1 MFSSLIAYVIHKPR
15 RTLSGFLRVFWEL
28 YGSKVQFAPPHGN
41 FINCVANPEIT
52 YKLLLFQILLTDTF
66 LNKKNAYF
74 DRNLLH
80 FNGTGMARKQPFES
94 FFEKWIFWVVSCLG
108 LDAFLPIWVLF
119 ALDFVVILLEWLPQ
133 EEILEEN
140 ISTFIL
146 SKRRN
151 LRETNMTTQF
161 LWSFLTNRFLSPE
174 TSSKTG

>member
-1 MFSSLIAYVIHKPR
+1 MFSLLIAYVIHKPR

-74 DRNLLH
+74 DKNLLH

-108 LDAFLPIWVLF
+108 LNAFLPIWVLF
-119 ALDFVVILLEWLPQ
+119 ALDFVVILLAVVTATRNFRGKHQYLYF
-133 EEILEEN
+133 IKKKK
-140 ISTFIL
+140 STWNKHDNSVPLKFF
-146 SKRRN
+146 N
-151 LRETNMTTQF
+151 
-161 LWSFLTNRFLSPE
+161 
-174 TSSKTG
+174 

>member
-1 MFSSLIAYVIHKPR
+1 MFSLLIAYVIHKPR

-28 YGSKVQFAPPHGN
+28 YGPKVQFAPPHGN

-108 LDAFLPIWVLF
+108 LKAFLPIWVLF
-119 ALDFVVILLEWLPQ
+119 ALDFVVILLAVVTATRNFRGKHQYLHF
-133 EEILEEN
+133 IKKKK
-140 ISTFIL
+140 STWNKHDNSVPLKFF
-146 SKRRN
+146 N
-151 LRETNMTTQF
+151 
-161 LWSFLTNRFLSPE
+161 
-174 TSSKTG
+174 